1 MHTKENIIFL
11 GDSYTVG
18 EDVNPLENFPNKL
31 VQKLSHLTQQQYN
44 ATIIAK
50 TGWTTGELL
59 QELSNSQTANGFKI
73 ATLLIGVN
81 NQYRGLDIEI
91 YKNEFEELI
100 KKAVAY
106 TNNPHSVIVISIPDW
121 GHMPFANNRDKEKI
135 SQEINQYNEINKT
148 FALQHNT
155 QYLEITSGNRSR
167 SIDRTFIANDNLHPS
182 AKEYEI
188 WSDDLLTLITNK
200 KLHL

>member
-11 GDSYTVG
+11 GDSYTIG
-18 EDVNPLENFPNKL
+18 EDVNPLKNFPNSL
-31 VQKLSHLTQQQYN
+31 VQKLSHLMHQGYN

-59 QELSNSQTANGFKI
+59 QELSKHEAARGYKI

-91 YKNEFEELI
+91 YKKEFEELI
-100 KKAVAY
+100 KKAIAY

-121 GHMPFANNRDKEKI
+121 GHMPFANNKDREKI
-135 SQEINQYNEINKT
+135 SKEINQYNEINKT
-148 FALQHNT
+148 IALQHKT

-167 SIDRTFIANDNLHPS
+167 SIDRNFIANDNLHPS
-182 AKEYEI
+182 AQEYEI
-188 WSDDLLTLITNK
+188 WSDELLTLIINK